1 MTTNTT
7 TIADNEAAWENYT
20 LDLLARNEWDI
31 KHGTDIAP
39 GTGQR
44 ENWAELVL
52 RSVLDKTLLFLNPDV
67 PQEYLRQAADEVLSP
82 TSQDA
87 ITENHRI
94 HTILLGGY
102 RGISYIDADGQ
113 QVSPVIRFLSPDV
126 NKNTYT
132 AVNQVTLRSHGLE
145 RRFDVV
151 CYVNG
156 MPLAFFELKD
166 AASRSTPETAYN
178 QLQTYLNEFPLA
190 FRFARI
196 LVASD
201 GINAQYGTPFT
212 PWNHY
217 APWNV
222 DDDGRVADD
231 SVLGEDGQPADQLDL
246 LIEGVFNLERFRQ
259 LITDFI
265 AYDESDDGLAM
276 RIAKP
281 HQYFAVTKAV
291 ASTVH
296 AVDTD
301 GRAGV
306 VWHTQGS
313 GKSMEMEL
321 YTAKVMQ
328 HPRLANPTVIVVTDR
343 TELDGQLFDSFQ
355 TSTLLPEAPTQIG
368 SREELRRELTS
379 RRTGGILFTTLQK
392 FGLTADERAAHA
404 DHPMLSDRRN
414 VIVMADEA
422 HRSHYDNINGYAA
435 HLKHALPHATLIAFT
450 GTPIAEGE
458 RDTRRVFGDD
468 IDIYD
473 LNRAVADGATVP
485 VYVESRLISLVRP
498 EGMDDA
504 TIDAAAE
511 DVTEGLD
518 DADRDRLQRSAAVL
532 DTIYGAPAR
541 LTKLADDLIA
551 HWEDRREAMRPFI
564 GGPGK
569 AMIVCATREICAR
582 LYDEIVHR
590 RPDWHDDA
598 LDKGRIKVVYTATP
612 GDSDLI
618 KKHLR
623 RPSENAAVKK
633 RVKNAD
639 DELELVIV
647 QSMMLTGF
655 DAPALHTLYLDRP
668 IKGALLMQTLARV
681 NRTYR
686 GKQDGL
692 LVAYAPLIDNLAK
705 ALSEFTSDA
714 AASGKKVVGQTADEA
729 EEIVR
734 DVLVEL
740 DALVNVDW
748 RSIAGANERSG
759 MVTAIKTAT
768 TKLRSPRTPGNTDP
782 QDPLARPLAD
792 SFREQSA
799 KLARAAALAGGT
811 PGFDEVRPAVKFYES
826 VRMWMAKLDA
836 QDRLARGE
844 PIPDDVRRLLGEL
857 VVTAAET
864 DGVIDI
870 YAAAGLDRPSLGE
883 LTPAWQEQATAPDK
897 AQLAIEGLRAD
908 ILRGATE
915 ATHGNTVRNQM
926 FSERINNLMIRYTN
940 QQLTAAEVIAE
951 MMELAKDVVKEADRG
966 KQFTPP
972 LQYDELAFYDML
984 VRGDESAVD
993 IMGSDTLATIA
1004 RELVERM
1011 RKDIRTDWTVRDDV
1025 KAKMRATIKRLLR
1038 KYKYPPNQQKEAII
1052 ALMNQMEAMAPRY
1065 AEVEV
1070 LTSEG

>member
-1 MTTNTT
+1 MTTDNTT
-7 TIADNEAAWENYT
+7 VTIADNEAAWENYT
-20 LDLLARNEWDI
+20 LDLLARNEWNL
-31 KHGTDIAP
+31 KHGPDIAP

-44 ENWAELVL
+44 ENWAELAL
-52 RSVLDKTLLFLNPDV
+52 RSALDKALLLFNPDV

-82 TSQDA
+82 TSRDA
-87 ITENHRI
+87 ITENYRI
-94 HTILLGGY
+94 HTILMEGY
-102 RGISYIDADGQ
+102 RGISYIDNDGQ
-113 QVSPVIRFLSPDV
+113 QVNPVIRFLSPDV
-126 NKNTYT
+126 DRNTYT

-156 MPLAFFELKD
+156 LPLAFFELKD

-178 QLQTYLNEFPLA
+178 QLQTYLAEFPLA
-190 FRFARI
+190 FRFAQI

-231 SVLGEDGQPADQLDL
+231 SVLGEDGEPANQLDL
-246 LIEGVFNLERFRQ
+246 LIDGVFEPLRFHQ
-259 LITDFI
+259 LIHDFI
-265 AYDESDDGLAM
+265 AYDQSDDGLAM

-296 AVDTD
+296 AVDSD

-321 YTAKVMQ
+321 YTAKVMH
-328 HPRLANPTVIVVTDR
+328 HPRLANPTVIVITDR
-343 TELDGQLFDSFQ
+343 TELDTQLFDGFQ
-355 TSTLLPEAPTQIG
+355 TSTLLPESPTQIG

-392 FGLTADERAAHA
+392 FGLTADERAVHA

-414 VIVMADEA
+414 IIVMVDEA
-422 HRSHYDNINGYAA
+422 HRSHYDNIDGFAA
-435 HLKHALPHATLIAFT
+435 HLKNALPHATLIAFT

-458 RDTRRVFGDD
+458 RDTRRVFGAD
-468 IDIYD
+468 IDVYD

-485 VYVESRLISLVRP
+485 VYFENRLISLVRP
-498 EGMDDA
+498 AGMDDA
-504 TIDAAAE
+504 DIDAAAD

-518 DADRDRLQRSAAVL
+518 EADKDRLQRSAAVL
-532 DTIYGAPAR
+532 DTVYGAPVR
-541 LTKLADDLIA
+541 LAKLADDLIA

-582 LYDEIVHR
+582 LYDDIVER

-598 LDKGRIKVVYTATP
+598 LDKGKIKVVYTAAP

-633 RVKNAD
+633 RVKDAD

-692 LVAYAPLIDNLAK
+692 LVAYAPLIDNLSK
-705 ALSEFTSDA
+705 ALSEFTTDA
-714 AASGKKVVGQTADEA
+714 AASGRKVVGQTAEEA

-734 DVLVEL
+734 DVLTEL
-740 DALVNVDW
+740 DALVGVDW
-748 RSIAGANERSG
+748 ESIARENPRSG

-782 QDPLARPLAD
+782 EDPLARPLAVA
-792 SFREQSA
+792 FREQSA

-811 PGFDEVRPAVKFYES
+811 PGFDELRPSVKFYES
-826 VRMWMAKLDA
+826 VRTWMAKLDA
-836 QDRLARGE
+836 QDRLSRGE
-844 PIPDDVRRLLGEL
+844 PISEEVRRLLGDI

-870 YAAAGLDRPSLGE
+870 YAAAGLERPSLDQ
-883 LTPAWQEQATAPDK
+883 LTPDWQEQAAAPDK
-897 AQLAIEGLRAD
+897 AEMAIEGLRAD

-915 ATHGNTVRNQM
+915 ATHGNTVRSQM
-926 FSERINNLMIRYTN
+926 FSERINNLMIRYAN
-940 QQLTAAEVIAE
+940 QQLTAAEIIAE
-951 MMELAKDVVKEADRG
+951 MVELAKEVVQEADRG

-984 VRGDESAVD
+984 VQGDDTAVD

-1011 RKDIRTDWTVRDDV
+1011 RRDIRTDWTVRDDV

-1065 AEVEV
+1065 AEAAAE
-1070 LTSEG
+1070 

>member
-113 QVSPVIRFLSPDV
+113 QVNPVIRFLSPDV

-668 IKGALLMQTLARV
+668 IKGALLIQTLARV

-714 AASGKKVVGQTADEA
+714 AASGRKVVGQTAEEA

-740 DALVNVDW
+740 DALVGVDW

-782 QDPLARPLAD
+782 EDPLARPLAD
-792 SFREQSA
+792 AFREQSA

-811 PGFDEVRPAVKFYES
+811 PGFDELRPSVKFYES
-826 VRMWMAKLDA
+826 VRTWMAKLDA
-836 QDRLARGE
+836 NDRLSRGE
-844 PIPDDVRRLLGEL
+844 PIPDDVRRLLGEI

-870 YAAAGLDRPSLGE
+870 YTEAGLERPSLNQ
-883 LTPAWQEQATAPDK
+883 LTPAWQEQAAAPDK
-897 AQLAIEGLRAD
+897 AQIAIEGLRAD
-908 ILRGATE
+908 ILRGAAESTR
-915 ATHGNTVRNQM
+915 GNTVRNQM
-926 FSERINNLMIRYTN
+926 FSERVNNLMIRYTN

-984 VRGDESAVD
+984 VRGDGSAVD

-1038 KYKYPPNQQKEAII
+1038 KYKYPPSQQKEAII
-1052 ALMNQMEAMAPRY
+1052 ALMDQMEAMAPRY
-1065 AEVEV
+1065 AEEQ
-1070 LTSEG
+1070 EG